1 MKMKKLILFLTL
13 TFACAIATYAQ
24 KTTYKFRDAQSRA
37 GDAITEVCVK
47 PTVVE
52 VRLLNAPGENQP
64 GRQTYKCD
72 LTKEEAEIAMQ
83 GDLVNIRAWATYMA
97 NEEFKS
103 DVIMAATYK
112 AESNDKGGYT
122 VWVVGYPA
130 VFDKWYTATKDDY
143 EWIRIQKLTP
153 TDNKAAIAPVVK
165 TSN

>member
-1 MKMKKLILFLTL
+1 MNMKNLILFLALIL
-13 TFACAIATYAQ
+13 TCAMGSYAQ

-52 VRLLNAPGENQP
+52 VKLLNAPGKNNPE
-64 GRQTYKCD
+64 RRIYECD
-72 LTKEEAEIAMQ
+72 LSKEEAEIGMK

-112 AESNDKGGYT
+112 VESNDKGGYT

-130 VFDKWYTATKDDY
+130 VFDKWYTATKEDY
-143 EWIRIQKLTP
+143 EWIKIQKLAP
-153 TDNKAAIAPVVK
+153 SDNKAMVAPVVK

>member
-1 MKMKKLILFLTL
+1 MNMKKLILFLTL
-13 TFACAIATYAQ
+13 ILTCAAGAYAQ

-52 VRLLNAPGENQP
+52 VRLLIPEGKEKP
-64 GRQTYKCD
+64 ERRTYQCD
-72 LTKEEAEIAMQ
+72 LSKEEAEIGMK
-83 GDLVNIRAWATYMA
+83 GDLINIRAYATYMA
-97 NEEFKS
+97 NEYYDS

-112 AESNDKGGYT
+112 VESNDKGGYS

-130 VFDKWYTATKDDY
+130 VFDKWYTATEKDY
-143 EWIRIQKLTP
+143 EWIKIKKLAP
-153 TDNKAAIAPVVK
+153 TDEKAMLTPVVK

>member
-1 MKMKKLILFLTL
+1 MKMKKLILFLVLVFAGVAT
-13 TFACAIATYAQ
+13 TFAQ

-52 VRLLNAPGENQP
+52 VKLLNAPGKNSPE
-64 GRQTYKCD
+64 RQTYKCE
-72 LTKEEAEIAMQ
+72 LSKEEAEIAMK
-83 GDLVNIRAWATYMA
+83 GDLVNIRAWASYMA

-112 AESNDKGGYT
+112 VESNNNGGYT

-143 EWIRIQKLTP
+143 EWIRIQKLAP
-153 TDNKAAIAPVVK
+153 SDNKAMVAPVVK